1 MGTGAI
7 HEFSSNKLNGA
18 MKGIVSL
25 TQSDAY
31 YNEETFRYL
40 LERESKR
47 SERSGHFYRILLVY
61 HTNAQG
67 VIVRMDSDVAKTVI
81 AALSRCLRDT
91 DYIGWYR
98 EGRVVGAVLTVLE
111 RDSVAD
117 VFNRLRPRL
126 VEILRT
132 ELCLWDSSGLRIR
145 LCQFP
150 ELEGAEFNA

>member
-1 MGTGAI
+1 
-7 HEFSSNKLNGA
+7 
-18 MKGIVSL
+18 
-25 TQSDAY
+25 
-31 YNEETFRYL
+31 

-67 VIVRMDSDVAKTVI
+67 VIVRMDSDVAKAVI

-111 RDSVAD
+111 QNSVKD
-117 VFNRLRPRL
+117 VFNLLRLRL
-126 VEILRT
+126 DEILKT
-132 ELCLWDSSGLRIR
+132 EVGMWERRGLLIR
-145 LCQFP
+145 LCQYP
-150 ELEGAEFNA
+150 ELEGTEFGA